1 MGKEEA
7 TMTTMIL
14 ENKTVIQGVLPALS
28 GWGAPARRLIAL
40 LKEFFR
46 RLNAM
51 EPDMTVH
58 ERMKEYHHTKY
69 QHLIHKF

>member
-1 MGKEEA
+1 
-7 TMTTMIL
+7 MTTMIL
-14 ENKTVIQGVLPALS
+14 ENKSVIQGVLPTSSWWRTLP
-28 GWGAPARRLIAL
+28 GRLIAL
-40 LKEFFR
+40 LREFFR